1 MRIPVTWD
9 GRWRPSGYTS
19 ASDALRNSG
28 TDCISVPLHHDMP
41 EVSVDGLAEA
51 TSISDFDANSL
62 LTKQVTEVVDY
73 ALGLDLYVAW
83 PEIVAATG
91 VVCLAY
97 GWSRCLFSGDR
108 QCCSMM
114 FLYVLGEASP
124 QPCSLHDAGFSGF
137 NVLEARPLSAMPGG
151 DQHTS

>member
-19 ASDALRNSG
+19 ASDALRDSG

-83 PEIVAATG
+83 PKIVAATG

-97 GWSRCLFSGDR
+97 GWSRCFRRRLQDS

-114 FLYVLGEASP
+114 FLDVLGEASP
-124 QPCSLHDAGFSGF
+124 QP
-137 NVLEARPLSAMPGG
+137 VLFATMGHS
-151 DQHTS
+151 